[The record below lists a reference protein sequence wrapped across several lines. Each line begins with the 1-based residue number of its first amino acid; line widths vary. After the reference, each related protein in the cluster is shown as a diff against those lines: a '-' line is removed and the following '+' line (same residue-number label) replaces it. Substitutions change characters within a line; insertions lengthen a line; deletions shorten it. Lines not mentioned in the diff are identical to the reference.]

1 MIITVFSMTLFAQ
14 NRNGTT
20 SANFIEI
27 DVGSAAS
34 GMGGAYVCMTHDVSS
49 IYWNPANI
57 VYLNKNELLLI
68 HEPWI
73 AETNRYI
80 VASAIK
86 IDNSNSIGFTFNYI
100 DYGSIEVTN
109 EINQDGTGEFY
120 NPKEYYLGLS
130 YSKKSS
136 LSSAVVYSPSI
147 LESI

>member
-1 MIITVFSMTLFAQ
+1 MYRIIASIIIIFSSLFAQ

-34 GMGGAYVCMTHDVSS
+34 AMGGAYVCMTNDVTS

-57 VYLNKNELLLI
+57 VYLNQNELLLI

-80 VASAIK
+80 IASAIK
-86 IDNSNSIGFTFNYI
+86 IDNANSVGISLN
-100 DYGSIEVTN
+100 
-109 EINQDGTGEFY
+109 
-120 NPKEYYLGLS
+120 LS
-130 YSKKSS
+130 
-136 LSSAVVYSPSI
+136 LI
-147 LESI
+147 HI